1 MYKILK
7 ALKKVD
13 FNGVVI
19 ADHIPSMVNAQA
31 GSAFSIGYMKGLIE
45 RVIAE
50 G

>member
-1 MYKILK
+1 MTHGRKYTADELWANYEYFIK
-7 ALKKVD
+7 AV
-13 FNGVVI
+13 
-19 ADHIPSMVNAQA
+19 APVNPQA